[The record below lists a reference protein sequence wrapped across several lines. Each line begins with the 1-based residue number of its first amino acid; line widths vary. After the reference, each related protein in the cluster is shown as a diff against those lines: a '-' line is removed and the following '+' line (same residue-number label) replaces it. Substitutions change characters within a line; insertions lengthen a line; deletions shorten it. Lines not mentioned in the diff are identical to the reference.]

1 MSFFVILSLFK
12 GFPIQNGCFY
22 DMLDVHLMDEMVNN
36 TFAPR
41 LHIVYLK
48 CMLVS
53 AAACVPDN
61 RALNKTPPG
70 TASFFIDRSI
80 REFFFHENNFPD

>member
-1 MSFFVILSLFK
+1 
-12 GFPIQNGCFY
+12 
-22 DMLDVHLMDEMVNN
+22 MDEKESN

-53 AAACVPDN
+53 AAACSTTN
-61 RALNKTPPG
+61 RALNKTSPG
-70 TASFFIDRSI
+70 VVSFFSDRSI
-80 REFFFHENNFPD
+80 RKFFFYENNFPN

>member
-1 MSFFVILSLFK
+1 
-12 GFPIQNGCFY
+12 
-22 DMLDVHLMDEMVNN
+22 MLDVHLMDEMENN
-36 TFAPR
+36 SFAPR
-41 LHIVYLK
+41 LHIAIVYLK

-53 AAACVPDN
+53 AAACASAN
-61 RALNKTPPG
+61 RALNKTSPG

>member
-1 MSFFVILSLFK
+1 
-12 GFPIQNGCFY
+12 
-22 DMLDVHLMDEMVNN
+22 MLVHLMDEMENN
-36 TFAPR
+36 TFMSR

-53 AAACVPDN
+53 AAACAPTN
-61 RALNKTPPG
+61 CALNKTSPG